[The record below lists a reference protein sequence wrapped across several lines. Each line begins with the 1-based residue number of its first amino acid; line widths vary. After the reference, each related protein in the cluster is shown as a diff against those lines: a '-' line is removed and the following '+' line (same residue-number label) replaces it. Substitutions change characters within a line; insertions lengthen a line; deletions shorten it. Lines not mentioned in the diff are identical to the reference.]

1 MTPGEHDLATLLA
14 TLDPVLHDGVH
25 VFATAAEP
33 PPGLTPVLTFTE
45 PEGVTLVV
53 PEGQAEGVFPCRWI
67 TLRVHSSLAAVG
79 MLAAITAALAAE
91 GIPCNAVS
99 AYFHDHL
106 FVPPER
112 AGDTMRVLRQLSANV
127 QARWD
132 RPSSA

>member
-1 MTPGEHDLATLLA
+1 MTPGERDLTTLLA
-14 TLDPVLHDGVH
+14 SLDPVLHDGVY
-25 VFATAAEP
+25 VFVTAQET
-33 PPGLTPVLTFTE
+33 PPGVTPVLTFTE
-45 PEGVTLVV
+45 PEGLTLVV

-79 MLAAITAALAAE
+79 MLAAIAAALAAE
-91 GIPCNAVS
+91 GIPSNAVS

-106 FVPPER
+106 FVPPDR
-112 AGDTMRVLRQLSANV
+112 AADTLRVLGQLANV